1 MGRRTRKDVCDVGT
15 SRNGARD
22 AVAADEPPGAWA
34 PALAPKMKLWIV
46 VADRVK
52 FGAGRAQLLQAID
65 ELGSLRQAAERFGMS
80 YRSAWGYLRELEA
93 AVGVPLLERHVGG
106 GERGGMALTPQ
117 GRTFLAHY
125 QEFQRQVD
133 AMVQDQFAACFAPPR

>member
-1 MGRRTRKDVCDVGT
+1 MGQRTGKDVHEVGT
-15 SRNGARD
+15 SRNGGRD
-22 AVAADEPPGAWA
+22 AGTADADPGAW
-34 PALAPKMKLWIV
+34 ALAPKMKLWIV

-52 FGAGRAQLLQAID
+52 FGAGRAELLQAID

-106 GERGGMALTPQ
+106 GERGGMALTLH
-117 GRTFLAHY
+117 GRAFLTHY

-133 AMVQDQFAACFAPPR
+133 ALVQHQFAACFAPPQ

>member
-1 MGRRTRKDVCDVGT
+1 MGRRIRKAVHDVG
-15 SRNGARD
+15 AAD
-22 AVAADEPPGAWA
+22 APAVASTPT
-34 PALAPKMKLWIV
+34 LAPKMKLWIV

-52 FGAGRAQLLQAID
+52 FGTGRAQLLQAID

-93 AVGVPLLERHVGG
+93 AVGVPLLERRVGG

-117 GRTFLAHY
+117 GRTFLARY

-133 AMVQDQFAACFAPPR
+133 AMVQDQFAACFAPPQ

>member
-1 MGRRTRKDVCDVGT
+1 MGQRTGKDVHDVGT
-15 SRNGARD
+15 SHNGERD
-22 AVAADEPPGAWA
+22 AGTADADPGAW
-34 PALAPKMKLWIV
+34 ALAPKMKLWIV

-52 FGAGRAQLLQAID
+52 FGAGRAELLQAID

-93 AVGVPLLERHVGG
+93 AIGVPLLERRVGG
-106 GERGGMALTPQ
+106 GERGGMALTPH
-117 GRTFLAHY
+117 GRAFLAHY

-133 AMVQDQFAACFAPPR
+133 ALMQRQFAACFAPPQ